1 MKKNSNIATPVI
13 LRMPRY
19 YRCVDELY
27 QANCVRVSSNTLA
40 ARLGLTASQ
49 IRQDFSCFGEFGQ
62 QGYGYNVKKLRSE
75 IQEILGINEG
85 HKAIVVGCGNLARA
99 LIKNFDFKKCG
110 FELIAVFDADPA
122 LIGTELDGYIV
133 RDVADIE
140 EYVRTMKPDAAVLT
154 VPTHVAHDSAETL
167 VQAGIRGIWNFTNC
181 DLSISDPS
189 VRIENVVLLDS
200 LLTLSYRLSE
210 DN

>member
-1 MKKNSNIATPVI
+1 MKKNGNIANPVI

-27 QANCVRVSSNTLA
+27 HSNCVRVSSNTLA

-122 LIGTELDGYIV
+122 LIGKELDGYIV
-133 RDVADIE
+133 RDVAELD
-140 EYVRTMKPDAAVLT
+140 EYVKTMKPDAAVLT
-154 VPTHVAHDSAETL
+154 VPTHVAHNSAENL
-167 VQAGIRGIWNFTNC
+167 VKAGIRGIWNFTNC
-181 DLSISDPS
+181 DLDISDPS

-210 DN
+210 EN

>member
-1 MKKNSNIATPVI
+1 MKKNGNIATPVI

-40 ARLGLTASQ
+40 TRLGLTASQ

-62 QGYGYNVKKLRSE
+62 QGYGYNVQKLRAE

-110 FELIAVFDADPA
+110 FELTAVFDADPN

-133 RDVADIE
+133 RSVADID
-140 EYVRTMKPDAAVLT
+140 EYVAAVKPDAAVLT
-154 VPTHVAHDSAETL
+154 VPTQVAHDSAESL
-167 VQAGIRGIWNFTNC
+167 VKAGIRGIWNFTNC
-181 DLSISDPS
+181 DLSISDPA

-210 DN
+210 DS